1 MLFKEKFV
9 LLIAAVLLV
18 LLSACGKT
26 ASVLNSSIYHDLEN
40 GGIYIKQNIDDFT
53 ALGFNYGDS
62 VEVTFSNGYKL
73 DEIPFYNGFYA
84 KVGEA
89 MLIGYPG
96 EENIKV
102 CICFGDDLWDVS
114 KVKETDTVSIKK
126 KKSGK
131 YLKEQK
137 ALNLEYTEERNDYN
151 SDEEYANFRNVK
163 VGRIKEGILYRGSSP
178 IDNKISRAKYSDEL
192 IEKAKIKYI
201 VDLSDDKEELKEH
214 FASNDFESD
223 YFKSLY
229 ENGKV
234 GVYDVNMNYTSKEF
248 AEQMVKAMTDMA
260 NNEGPYYIHC
270 IEGKDRTGFFCVLI
284 EGLAGASYEEI
295 VNDYMITYKNFY
307 GIDEKNERERYNV
320 IKEHYLDTMLRFLAN
335 YGGNTG
341 NEDIPLSGLEYTNI
355 IGRYLNDNGMS
366 IKEIGKWYDKVT
378 DQN

>member
-1 MLFKEKFV
+1 M
-9 LLIAAVLLV
+9 
-18 LLSACGKT
+18 
-26 ASVLNSSIYHDLEN
+26 
-40 GGIYIKQNIDDFT
+40 DF
-53 ALGFNYGDS
+53 L
-62 VEVTFSNGYKL
+62 
-73 DEIPFYNGFYA
+73 
-84 KVGEA
+84 
-89 MLIGYPG
+89 
-96 EENIKV
+96 IKV
-102 CICFGDDLWDVS
+102 CIGIICYVYCITLRSSLDIARVTYLVCFNGLLIV
-114 KVKETDTVSIKK
+114 
-126 KKSGK
+126 
-131 YLKEQK
+131 
-137 ALNLEYTEERNDYN
+137 
-151 SDEEYANFRNVK
+151 DEEYANFRNVK

-214 FASNDFESD
+214 FASDDFESD

-284 EGLAGASYEEI
+284 EGFAGASYEEI

-366 IKEIGKWYDKVT
+366 IEEIGKWYDKVT
-378 DQN
+378 DWN